1 MFLDLYRVLGRAGS
15 YRFLFSNFAG
25 FVMFILRFFFLLLF
39 SFLFSNF
46 AQAAG
51 TVTGS
56 TSWSPNP
63 YTQIFPSADL
73 ACAFFN
79 SGTTTYTAGGGFT
92 SGGSQQNCKVY
103 INGVYSWVGGS
114 ITLRGSVCPAN
125 STGTTTCTCN
135 TGFAPDT
142 AGTSCI
148 SAAVCPAAGT
158 LHSSGYFNIGTIPT
172 GKLLTKAC
180 VNSCEITLQSGF
192 TPAAKSLI
200 NGVTHY
206 FGSAKYIHTS
216 TACSPDTPNFLA
228 DFVGTLP
235 AGTCAAGQQMI
246 SMNGVTKCFT
256 STGSEVNTNSASS
269 VQATKTLADAAAAQA
284 AQNAAQ
290 AAASAV
296 LAANP
301 AATPAEIL
309 AAKQTAAAQ
318 AAASVSQNQPSDP
331 QQAFCVANPTAPICQ
346 SGAQAKAAGSLPS
359 NTNGS
364 WYTKTYPNGVQG
376 VLTANFNVMK
386 STPLFG
392 LINNIVPTI
401 SAPAASGCFTL
412 SIWHYGNQQLCVP
425 AGVLN
430 FVGIC
435 MMLTALFAA
444 RSIIFGG

>member
-1 MFLDLYRVLGRAGS
+1 MFFF
-15 YRFLFSNFAG
+15 RFLFA
-25 FVMFILRFFFLLLF
+25 F
-39 SFLFSNF
+39 SFFYSASVFS
-46 AQAAG
+46 AG
-51 TVTGS
+51 VVYGGTSVSDFITGIYVGATSHESCQKLATAYSVPPNTVSVVSVVPATVSPLADGVCKIS
-56 TSWSPNP
+56 TVYYSNP
-63 YTQIFPSADL
+63 PVFSLL
-73 ACAFFN
+73 AISNHVSNIPCPLN
-79 SGTTTYTAGGGFT
+79 S
-92 SGGSQQNCKVY
+92 S
-103 INGVYSWVGGS
+103 
-114 ITLRGSVCPAN
+114 
-125 STGTTTCTCN
+125 GTTTCTCN

-148 SAAVCPAAGT
+148 PAAVCPAAGT
-158 LHSSGYFNIGTIPT
+158 LHSSGFFNIGTIPT

-192 TPAAKSLI
+192 TPAAKSVI

-206 FGSAKYIHTS
+206 FGNAKYIHTS

-301 AATPAEIL
+301 TATPAEIL

-346 SGAQAKAAGSLPS
+346 SGAQAKAAGSLPA

-401 SAPAASGCFTL
+401 SAPASSGCFTL